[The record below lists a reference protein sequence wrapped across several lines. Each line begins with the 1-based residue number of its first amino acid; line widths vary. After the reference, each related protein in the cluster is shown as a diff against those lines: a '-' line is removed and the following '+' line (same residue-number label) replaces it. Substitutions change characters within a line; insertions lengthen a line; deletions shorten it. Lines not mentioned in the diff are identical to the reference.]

1 MILTIMIIVIN
12 NNNNNNNNEDRLN
25 LAKHY
30 MKNQPSENI
39 LYT

>member
-1 MILTIMIIVIN
+1 MILTIMIIVI
-12 NNNNNNNNEDRLN
+12 NNNNNNEDRLN